1 MKLVGVDVGGT
12 FTDVMYTDTA
22 TGVVQIHKVP
32 STPED
37 PARAVLDGI
46 LGLCARHQIDP
57 ASLAHIYHGTTVA
70 TNAVLE
76 AKGATVGLLTTAGY
90 RDIIRIGRHQRPQHY
105 SIAQQIPWQN
115 RELVPRR
122 LRKVVAERVRANGTI
137 EIPLDEDAVAR
148 AAEEFRHAQ
157 VRAIAVCFLFSY
169 LYPQHEQRAQ
179 AILQERL
186 PGVFVTTSSDV
197 APQFREFERFTTA
210 CMNAYIGPT
219 VRDYITRLDTA
230 LDDAGLNAELHIM
243 RSNGGVATPRQ
254 INVFPVQTLLSG
266 PAAGVLGGAFSGGS
280 AGHEQLITFDV
291 GGTSADIGVITHGS
305 YAEATARDT
314 RIAGFPL
321 LVPMIDIHTIGT
333 GGGSIARVDAAGGFS
348 VGPDSAGAV
357 PGPAAYGK
365 GGSEPTLTDANLV
378 LGRLD
383 ATNFLGGEMPLDP
396 AAASAVI
403 GELAI
408 RIGLDP
414 LHTAE
419 GIVAVANNDMANA
432 IRARTVQKGLDVRDY
447 ALVAFG
453 GGGPL
458 QAAEVARLIG
468 IPEVIVP
475 LYPGINSALGLLTT
489 DLAYDAVRTQFQ
501 SSTAIDTDALTAA
514 FSAMHT
520 ALAAQFA
527 ADGIDAGDVT
537 FRRAGDLRYVGQ
549 GYELRVPIADGELSD
564 AALEELFHTFHR
576 QHADEYGHAFPD
588 NPIEIVNV
596 RLSGS
601 GSVPKLE
608 RLPAPAGG
616 APEAALVRSA
626 PALFR
631 VGTTLAEYA
640 TRIYRRDGLAAGAI
654 LPGPAI
660 IGQADT
666 TTLVPPGFNV
676 RVDAAGNL
684 ILRDE
689 SRDDTRGGG
698 A

>member
-12 FTDVMYTDTA
+12 FTDVIYTDA
-22 TGVVQIHKVP
+22 ASGIVHIHKVP
-32 STPED
+32 STPDD
-37 PARAVLDGI
+37 PARGVLDGI

-57 ASLAHIYHGTTVA
+57 AALEHIYHGTTVA

-76 AKGATVGLLTTAGY
+76 AKGATIGLLTTAGY
-90 RDIIRIGRHQRPQHY
+90 RDVIRIGRHQRPQHY
-105 SIAQQIPWQN
+105 SIAQRIPWQN

-122 LRKVVAERVRANGTI
+122 LRKVVAERVRADGSI
-137 EIPLDEDAVAR
+137 EVPLDEDAVVR

-186 PGVFVTTSSDV
+186 PGVFVTTSSEV

-210 CMNAYIGPT
+210 CMNAYVGPT

-230 LDDAGLNAELHIM
+230 LGDAGLNTDLHIM

-254 INVFPVQTLLSG
+254 INVYPVQTLLSG

-280 AGHEQLITFDV
+280 AGRDKLITFDV
-291 GGTSADIGVITHGS
+291 GGTSADIGVITHGT

-333 GGGSIARVDAAGGFS
+333 GGGSIARMDAAGGFT

-357 PGPAAYGK
+357 PGPAAYGN
-365 GGSEPTLTDANLV
+365 GSSEPTLTDANLV

-383 ATNFLGGEMPLDP
+383 ATNFLGGEMRLDP
-396 AAASAVI
+396 AAASAAI
-403 GELAI
+403 GGLAN

-432 IRARTVQKGLDVRDY
+432 IRTRTVQKGLDVRNY

-475 LYPGINSALGLLTT
+475 IYPGINSALGLLTT
-489 DLAYDAVRTQFQ
+489 DLSYDAVRTQFQ
-501 SSTAIDTDALTAA
+501 SSNAIDARALSAA
-514 FSAMHT
+514 FEAMHAT
-520 ALAAQFA
+520 LAEQFA
-527 ADGIDAGDVT
+527 ADGVAATDVT

-549 GYELRVPIADGELSD
+549 GYELRVPIADGEFSD
-564 AALEELFHTFHR
+564 AALAAIFQTFHR

-596 RLSGS
+596 RLSGT
-601 GSVPKLE
+601 GAVPKLE
-608 RLPAPAGG
+608 RLPPPAGG
-616 APEAALVRSA
+616 DPDTALVRSDQ
-626 PALFR
+626 LMFR

-640 TRIYRRDGLAAGAI
+640 TRFYRRDCLPAGAI
-654 LPGPAI
+654 FPGPAVI
-660 IGQADT
+660 LQADT
-666 TTLVPPGFNV
+666 TTLVPPGFDV

-684 ILRDE
+684 ILNDK
-689 SRDDTRGGG
+689 S
-698 A
+698 

>member
-1 MKLVGVDVGGT
+1 MRLVGVDVGGT
-12 FTDVMYTDTA
+12 FTDVIYTDA
-22 TGVVQIHKVP
+22 ASGAVRIHKVP
-32 STPED
+32 STPDD
-37 PARAVLDGI
+37 PARGVLDGI
-46 LGLCARHQIDP
+46 LGLCERHEIDP
-57 ASLAHIYHGTTVA
+57 ASLEHIYHGTTVA

-76 AKGATVGLLTTAGY
+76 AKGAPIGLLTTAGY

-122 LRKVVAERVRANGTI
+122 LRKVVAERVRADGTV

-148 AAEEFRHAQ
+148 LAEDFRRAQ

-186 PGVFVTTSSDV
+186 PDVFVTTSSEI

-210 CMNAYIGPT
+210 CMNAYVGPT
-219 VRDYITRLDTA
+219 VREYITGLAGA
-230 LDDAGLNAELHIM
+230 LGDAGLDADLHIM
-243 RSNGGVATPRQ
+243 RSNGGIATPRQ
-254 INVFPVQTLLSG
+254 ITLHPVQTLLSG
-266 PAAGVLGGAFSGGS
+266 PAAGVLGGAFSGTS
-280 AGHEQLITFDV
+280 AGRERLITFDV
-291 GGTSADIGVITHGS
+291 GGTSADIGVITHGAL
-305 YAEATARDT
+305 AEATARDT

-321 LVPMIDIHTIGT
+321 LVPMLDIHTIGT
-333 GGGSIARVDAAGGFS
+333 GGGSIARMDAAGGFS

-365 GGSEPTLTDANLV
+365 GGSEATLTDANLV

-383 ATNFLGGEMPLDP
+383 AGNFLGGEMALDR
-396 AAASAVI
+396 AAATAVI
-403 GELAI
+403 GELAN

-414 LHTAE
+414 MHTAE

-489 DLAYDAVRTQFQ
+489 DLRYDAVRTQFQ
-501 SSTAIDTDALTAA
+501 SSDRIDTAALTAA
-514 FSAMHT
+514 FDGMHAT
-520 ALAAQFA
+520 LAAQFA
-527 ADGIDAGDVT
+527 ADGIDAHEVT

-549 GYELRVPIADGELSD
+549 GYELRVPIADGELTD
-564 AALEELFHTFHR
+564 ATLADLFEAFHR
-576 QHADEYGHAFPD
+576 QHADEYGHAFPGV
-588 NPIEIVNV
+588 PIEIVNV
-596 RLSGS
+596 RLG
-601 GSVPKLE
+601 GTGKVPKLE
-608 RLPAPAGG
+608 RLPPPAGG
-616 APEAALVRSA
+616 DADAAFVRSDQT
-626 PALFR
+626 LFR
-631 VGTTLAEYA
+631 VGTTLAEYS
-640 TRIYRRDGLAAGAI
+640 TRFYRRDY
-654 LPGPAI
+654 LPVGTVIEGPAVI
-660 IGQADT
+660 LQADT
-666 TTLVPPGFNV
+666 TTLVPPGFDV

-684 ILRDE
+684 ILRDNAWDA
-689 SRDDTRGGG
+689 SR
-698 A
+698 

>member
-12 FTDVMYTDTA
+12 FTDVIYTDTVS
-22 TGVVQIHKVP
+22 GIVHIHKVP
-32 STPED
+32 STPDD

-46 LGLCARHQIDP
+46 LGLCTRHAIDP
-57 ASLAHIYHGTTVA
+57 ATLEHIYHGTTVA
-70 TNAVLE
+70 TNVVLE
-76 AKGATVGLLTTAGY
+76 AKGATIGLLTTAGY

-105 SIAQQIPWQN
+105 SIAQQIAWQN

-122 LRKVVAERVRANGTI
+122 LRKVVVERVRADGSI
-137 EIPLDEDAVAR
+137 EMPLDEDAVVR

-179 AILQERL
+179 AILQECL
-186 PGVFVTTSSDV
+186 PGVFVTTSSEV

-210 CMNAYIGPT
+210 CMNAYVGPT
-219 VRDYITRLDTA
+219 VRAYITRLDTA
-230 LDDAGLNAELHIM
+230 LGDAGLNADLHIM

-254 INVFPVQTLLSG
+254 ITIYPVQTLLSG
-266 PAAGVLGGAFSGGS
+266 PAAGVLGGAFSGAS
-280 AGHEQLITFDV
+280 AGRDKLITFDV
-291 GGTSADIGVITHGS
+291 GGTSADIGVITHGT

-333 GGGSIARVDAAGGFS
+333 GGGSIARMDVAGGFT

-357 PGPAAYGK
+357 PGPAAYGN
-365 GGSEPTLTDANLV
+365 GGCEPTLTDANLV

-383 ATNFLGGEMPLDP
+383 ATNFLGGEMRLDP

-403 GELAI
+403 GELAT
-408 RIGLDP
+408 RIGLDS

-475 LYPGINSALGLLTT
+475 SYPGINSALGLLTT
-489 DLAYDAVRTQFQ
+489 DLGYDAVRTQFQ
-501 SSTAIDTDALTAA
+501 SSTAIDAGALTAA
-514 FSAMHT
+514 FDAMHT
-520 ALAAQFA
+520 TLAAQFA
-527 ADGIDAGDVT
+527 ADGVAAADIT
-537 FRRAGDLRYVGQ
+537 FRRAGDLRYEGQ
-549 GYELRVPIADGELSD
+549 GYELRVPIADGEFSD
-564 AALEELFHTFHR
+564 AALAEIFQAFHR

-596 RLSGS
+596 RLSGT
-601 GSVPKLE
+601 GTVPKLE
-608 RLPAPAGG
+608 RLPPPAGG
-616 APEAALVRSA
+616 DLDAALIRSDQI
-626 PALFR
+626 LFR
-631 VGTTLAEYA
+631 AGTTLTEYT
-640 TRIYRRDGLAAGAI
+640 TRIYRRDYLPSGVS
-654 LPGPAI
+654 LPGPAVI
-660 IGQADT
+660 LQADS
-666 TTLVPPGFNV
+666 TTLVPPGFDV

-684 ILRDE
+684 ILTDM
-689 SRDDTRGGG
+689 S
-698 A
+698 